1 MEFTPIKTR
10 KLLPPKDD
18 LYQVL
23 NESLPPLQEGDVL
36 LITSKVVGIHQ
47 GRSMPIASI
56 KDKDVLIRQEAE
68 RYIECD
74 TKAQYPIMLT
84 IKHHTL
90 IASAGID
97 ESNANGHYLLWPEN
111 IQQTAK
117 ELWEYVRKVR
127 NIKNLGIIITD
138 SHSLPLRWGVLGV
151 SIGYFGFEATT
162 DLRGKPDIFGRPLTM
177 TRQNIPDALAAFG
190 VLLMGESSE
199 CTPLLLA
206 RGIPLI
212 KFTGVDT
219 SKDFWVDLKDD
230 MFKPLLNVFNKK

>member
-18 LYQVL
+18 LYEVL
-23 NESLPPLQEGDVL
+23 NESLPSLKEGDVL
-36 LITSKVVGIHQ
+36 LITSKVLGVHQ
-47 GRSMPIASI
+47 GRCVPVASVAN
-56 KDKDVLIRQEAE
+56 KDELIREEAE
-68 RYIECD
+68 RYVERD
-74 TKAQYPIMLT
+74 MKAQYPIMLT

-90 IASAGID
+90 IATAGID
-97 ESNANGHYLLWPEN
+97 ESNANGHYILWPKN

-117 ELWEYVRKVR
+117 ELWEYVRSIR
-127 NIKNLGIIITD
+127 NITNLGIIITD

-151 SIGYFGFEATT
+151 AIGYFGFNPTT

-177 TRQNIPDALAAFG
+177 TRQNIPDAIAAFG

-212 KFTGVDT
+212 KFTEADT
-219 SKDFWVDLKDD
+219 SKDFWVEPQDD
-230 MFKPLLNVFNKK
+230 MFKPLLDVFKK

>member
-23 NESLPPLQEGDVL
+23 SESLPPLQEGDVL

-47 GRSMPIASI
+47 GRCMPI
-56 KDKDVLIRQEAE
+56 KDAPNKDVLIKQEAE
-68 RYIECD
+68 QYLERD
-74 TKAQYPIMLT
+74 TNALYPIMLT

-97 ESNANGHYLLWPEN
+97 ESNSNGHYIFWPDN

-117 ELWEYVRKVR
+117 ELWEYVRTIR

-151 SIGYFGFEATT
+151 SIGYFGFEPTT
-162 DLRGKPDIFGRPLTM
+162 DLCGKPDIFGRPLTM

-206 RGIPLI
+206 RGIPLL
-212 KFTGVDT
+212 KFTEADT
-219 SKDFWVDLKDD
+219 SKDFWVEPKDD
-230 MFKPLLNVFNKK
+230 MFKPLLDVFKK

>member
-1 MEFTPIKTR
+1 MEFIPIKTR

-23 NESLPPLQEGDVL
+23 DEYLPELQEGDVL
-36 LITSKVVGIHQ
+36 LVTSKVLGIHQ
-47 GRSMPIASI
+47 GRCIPI
-56 KDKDVLIRQEAE
+56 KDVSDKDKLIRQEAE
-68 RYIECD
+68 QYIERD
-74 TKAQYPIMLT
+74 MAAQYPIMLT

-97 ESNANGHYLLWPEN
+97 ESNANDHYVLWPEN

-117 ELWEYVRKVR
+117 ELWEYVRAIRK
-127 NIKNLGIIITD
+127 IKNLGIIITD

-162 DLRGKPDIFGRPLTM
+162 DLRGKPDIFGRKLTM
-177 TRQNIPDALAAFG
+177 TRQNIPDAIAAFG
-190 VLLMGESSE
+190 VLLMGESNE

-206 RGIPLI
+206 RGLPLLQ
-212 KFTGVDT
+212 FTDVD
-219 SKDFWVDLKDD
+219 SSNPFWIEPKDD
-230 MFKPLLNVFNKK
+230 MYKQMLSVFKK